1 MSQEKVEIIK
11 AAIDAFNRKDWDA
24 FFKDMAPGIEL
35 DMTRAVGP
43 VSGVF
48 KLDQIRRLVV
58 ELAEHWELARIEP
71 HEIVDAGDI
80 VVVPWTFH
88 VKGRDEIEAAART
101 TWTFTIRE
109 GAIARITLYQ
119 ERQEALQDLGVL
131 EQDARADSS

>member
-1 MSQEKVEIIK
+1 MSQENVEIVK
-11 AAIDAFNRKDWDA
+11 ANIDAYNREDWDA
-24 FFKDMAPGIEL
+24 FFKDMAPGFEL

-48 KLDQIRRLVV
+48 KLDQFRPLAV
-58 ELAEHWELARIEP
+58 ELTEHFESARVEAHELIE
-71 HEIVDAGDI
+71 AGDI